1 MMEDGCECEW
11 DGDRNDRGATRAAKE
26 EDEDD
31 ANEANA
37 LENRVR
43 NLVHRRLDEIVT
55 IDVGDYPYILRPKL
69 RVQLLNLG
77 VKVLQNL

>member
-11 DGDRNDRGATRAAKE
+11 DGDRNDRGVTRTTKE
-26 EDEDD
+26 KDENY
-31 ANEANA
+31 ANEADA

-55 IDVGDYPYILRPKL
+55 IDVGDYPYILRRKL
-69 RVQLLNLG
+69 RVQLLNLA
-77 VKVLQNL
+77 